1 MTNDLTTQV
10 QPKTILSKPYT
21 RRLTP
26 DESGGYTA
34 TIQEFP
40 GCFAEGETAEEALDN
55 LNRVAESWLEVAL
68 SHGQEVRDPIGFDGC
83 SGKIALRIPRG
94 LHQQVAELAELEDC
108 SVNQL
113 LTSAIAEYVGK
124 MDVLKKL
131 GTVLRQSM
139 PPLVTF
145 DLISHKSWSVSSS
158 QFGELT
164 VVPQREMLAIGMP
177 QTKEA
182 IPVYVGNAS

>member
-1 MTNDLTTQV
+1 MNDLVTKDK
-10 QPKTILSKPYT
+10 PRNILSKAYT

-34 TIQEFP
+34 SIQEFP
-40 GCFAEGETAEEALDN
+40 GCFAEGETADEALEN
-55 LNRVAESWLEVAL
+55 LNRVAESWIEVAL
-68 SHGQEVRDPIGFDGC
+68 SHGHDIRAPIAFDGC

-113 LTSAIAEYVGK
+113 LTSAISEYVGK
-124 MDVLKKL
+124 MDVIKKL
-131 GTVLRQSM
+131 AAVLKQSM

-145 DLISHKSWSVSSS
+145 DLVSHKSWSLSSS
-158 QFGELT
+158 HAGELT
-164 VVPQREMLAIGMP
+164 VIPKRDMLTIGMP
-177 QTKEA
+177 ESKA
-182 IPVYVGNAS
+182 IPLFVGGQL